1 MFRLAMDLTSCESLG
16 HSRRP
21 PPSQRPA
28 HPYGFP
34 HGPLWSL
41 RPGHHARSLGLLGSH
56 AFSSLERFKGQRPN
70 MYHSRRLHKA
80 TDLLWKSGQPEHF
93 VPAKS
98 DPSLADG
105 NTELQTY
112 LIRRKRY
119 LRAFSKPTLETEVI
133 VWGSTSPLEP
143 LETSTFPGMYES
155 TTSPGLH
162 SLTSTA
168 TATAAAATTTT
179 AASTTVQPRG
189 PGPGPGTSRSNPSGV
204 STVVPPATSDGN
216 RKEVNVPPPKIP
228 GDSSGI
234 SIDVHFLVRVHLM
247 CSLLTSDPDQARHS
261 CLGKHVPF
269 TVPRVERK
277 LSKSVLRRRNRIE
290 VLCSFRVTLPPSAVR
305 SADADNLLASPVMVM
320 SSAVHPAAHWGG
332 DARQCFGATSPVVPD
347 KTCSQIME
355 KTAAGECSLVLLL
368 GGTTPARGLEA
379 QIFPSTPLFSRVS
392 GRNVLS
398 QPCPETLDLEACAG
412 TF

>member
-228 GDSSGI
+228 GDSSGLA
-234 SIDVHFLVRVHLM
+234 VHQIITITVSLIMVIAALITTLVLKN
-247 CSLLTSDPDQARHS
+247 CCAQSGNT
-261 CLGKHVPF
+261 
-269 TVPRVERK
+269 
-277 LSKSVLRRRNRIE
+277 RRNGHQRKINQQE
-290 VLCSFRVTLPPSAVR
+290 ESCQ
-305 SADADNLLASPVMVM
+305 NLT
-320 SSAVHPAAHWGG
+320 
-332 DARQCFGATSPVVPD
+332 DF
-347 KTCSQIME
+347 
-355 KTAAGECSLVLLL
+355 
-368 GGTTPARGLEA
+368 TPARVPSNLD
-379 QIFPSTPLFSRVS
+379 IFTAY
-392 GRNVLS
+392 N
-398 QPCPETLDLEACAG
+398 ETLQCSHECVRAPVPVYAEEAMLPPGDYKTSFNGNRPCLL
-412 TF
+412 